1 MRMKKF
7 ELFPKEWTATYGGH
21 EIRVRN
27 SWSHGIRLYVD
38 GDCRA
43 KTDRLFSMSRSE
55 PVLSHLVMA
64 DGASFLIEVICYAL
78 LTVKAKIVVD
88 GQQIAGDKF

>member
-1 MRMKKF
+1 MKKF
-7 ELFPKEWTATYGGH
+7 ELFPKEWTATHGGH

-43 KTDRLFSMSRSE
+43 KTDRLFAISRSE
-55 PVLSHLVMA
+55 PVLSHQVVA
-64 DGASFLIEVICYAL
+64 DGASFLIEVFCYAL

-88 GQQIAGDKF
+88 GQQIAGDRF